1 MFSDTLA
8 FNPFDKNHSAIG
20 TRDQI
25 TLRNKFFDSFGG
37 QQIFCYN
44 GDPRKKI
51 SSMKHTDH
59 LTTVAIANDSQ
70 GADAYFYVN
79 GGRKQY
85 AISRIRACFVDMDAG
100 RDDQGLYFKPS
111 IVMQKKKGF
120 LNQINNFPVKPSWV
134 VDTRNGYQCYW
145 ILNQNNINPHK
156 TYWNGIQKKLVN
168 HFGGDARAIK
178 INQIYRIP
186 YTWWRKGWEGKQP
199 YFTSILSGST
209 GNCVNIEHLKE
220 ALDGVSA
227 IVNVV
232 ANKTSDEWFKEYAKA
247 YKRSDVTGV
256 PVSVNVATNILNQ
269 MKALNPETYTNSTEN
284 IKPIYGYAS
293 GSVFHETNKL
303 SVASDGSIVD
313 QSWHPIRDAWATLSE
328 RMRED
333 RGFAW
338 AVQCNLACPFMDE
351 GGSHESANRAAS
363 RIMRAFF
370 NFDIEQLDEWKAFP
384 WYGDPMPVSP
394 ATEDD
399 TDALGSLPV
408 DAGGEDL
415 DLDGSQTKL
424 LKTVVEFLNQVST
437 PLYFSNNRFLSNAAK
452 ELASKISDKFCI
464 G

>member
-8 FNPFDKNHSAIG
+8 FNPFDKTHSAIG
-20 TRDQI
+20 TDSQI
-25 TLRNKFFDSFGG
+25 ALRNKFLNSFGG
-37 QQIFCYN
+37 QNIFCYN

-51 SSMKHTDH
+51 SSMNHTDN

-85 AISRIRACFVDMDAG
+85 AISRIRSCFVDMDAG
-100 RDDQGLYFKPS
+100 RDDNGRYFKPS
-111 IVMQKKKGF
+111 IVMQKKKEF
-120 LNQINNFPVKPSWV
+120 LAKINAFSLPPSWV

-145 ILNQNNINPHK
+145 ILNPYTNSPHK

-209 GNCVNIEHLKE
+209 GNPVNIEQLKQ

-227 IVNVV
+227 VVNII

-247 YKRSDVTGV
+247 YKKSDITGV

-269 MKALNPETYTNSTEN
+269 MRVTNPENYNTGTDSVKAVYASYSGGSGG
-284 IKPIYGYAS
+284 IYG
-293 GSVFHETNKL
+293 
-303 SVASDGSIVD
+303 
-313 QSWHPIRDAWATLSE
+313 
-328 RMRED
+328 
-333 RGFAW
+333 
-338 AVQCNLACPFMDE
+338 AVGQ
-351 GGSHESANRAAS
+351 
-363 RIMRAFF
+363 
-370 NFDIEQLDEWKAFP
+370 QKT
-384 WYGDPMPVSP
+384 YGDPMPVSP
-394 ATEDD
+394 VTEDD
-399 TDALGSLPV
+399 TDALESVPV
-408 DAGGEDL
+408 DAGDEDL

>member
-25 TLRNKFFDSFGG
+25 TLRNKFFESLGG

-51 SSMKHTDH
+51 SSMNHTDH

-85 AISRIRACFVDMDAG
+85 AISRVRACFVDMDAG
-100 RDDQGLYFKPS
+100 RDDQGSYFKPS
-111 IVMQKKKGF
+111 IVMQKKKEF
-120 LNQINNFPVKPSWV
+120 LNKINNFPVKPSWV

-145 ILNQNNINPHK
+145 ILNQNNINPNK

-186 YTWWRKGWEGKQP
+186 YTWWRKGWEGKQS

-209 GNCVNIEHLKE
+209 GTPVNIEHLKQ

-227 IVNVV
+227 VVNVV

-247 YKRSDVTGV
+247 YKKSDVMGV
-256 PVSVNVATNILNQ
+256 PVSVNVAATIADQ
-269 MKALNPETYTNSTEN
+269 MKSLNLKNSTVFCNTYTNSTDD
-284 IKPIYGYAS
+284 IKNKYVYA
-293 GSVFHETNKL
+293 GHGMFNK
-303 SVASDGSIVD
+303 A
-313 QSWHPIRDAWATLSE
+313 
-328 RMRED
+328 
-333 RGFAW
+333 
-338 AVQCNLACPFMDE
+338 
-351 GGSHESANRAAS
+351 
-363 RIMRAFF
+363 
-370 NFDIEQLDEWKAFP
+370 
-384 WYGDPMPVSP
+384 YGDPMPVLP
-394 ATEDD
+394 VTEND
-399 TDALGSLPV
+399 TDSLGPLPA
-408 DAGGEDL
+408 DTGDKDL

-437 PLYFSNNRFLSNAAK
+437 PLYFSNNRFLSNSAK

>member
-8 FNPFDKNHSAIG
+8 FNPFDKTHSAIG
-20 TRDQI
+20 TSEQI
-25 TLRNKFFDSFGG
+25 SLRNKFFASFSHHSINSVSS
-37 QQIFCYN
+37 QHIFCYN

-51 SSMKHTDH
+51 SSMNHTDN

-85 AISRIRACFVDMDAG
+85 AISRVRACFVDMDAG
-100 RDDQGLYFKPS
+100 RDDKGSYFKPS
-111 IVMQKKKGF
+111 IVMQKKREF
-120 LNQINNFPVKPSWV
+120 LKKINSFPVKPSWV

-145 ILNQNNINPHK
+145 ILDHNANSPHK

-168 HFGGDARAIK
+168 YFEGDARAIK

-186 YTWWRKGWEGKQP
+186 YTWWRKGWEGKQS

-209 GNCVNIEHLKE
+209 GNPVNIEHLKQ

-227 IVNVV
+227 VVNLV

-247 YKRSDVTGV
+247 YKRSDITGV
-256 PVSVNVATNILNQ
+256 PVSVNVAATIANQ
-269 MKALNPETYTNSTEN
+269 MNSLNLNTYTNSTED
-284 IKPIYGYAS
+284 IKNKYVYA
-293 GSVFHETNKL
+293 
-303 SVASDGSIVD
+303 
-313 QSWHPIRDAWATLSE
+313 
-328 RMRED
+328 
-333 RGFAW
+333 
-338 AVQCNLACPFMDE
+338 
-351 GGSHESANRAAS
+351 GGS
-363 RIMRAFF
+363 MF
-370 NFDIEQLDEWKAFP
+370 NKA
-384 WYGDPMPVSP
+384 YGDPAPVSP
-394 ATEDD
+394 VTGDD
-399 TDALGSLPV
+399 TDALDTLPV

-437 PLYFSNNRFLSNAAK
+437 PLYFSNNRFLSNSAK

>member
-8 FNPFDKNHSAIG
+8 FNPFDKTHSAIG
-20 TRDQI
+20 TKDQI
-25 TLRNKFFDSFGG
+25 ALRNKFFDSFGG

-51 SSMKHTDH
+51 SSMNHTDH

-100 RDDQGLYFKPS
+100 RDDQGRYFKPS

-120 LNQINNFPVKPSWV
+120 LNQINSFPVKPSWV

-209 GNCVNIEHLKE
+209 GNPVNIEQLKQ

-227 IVNVV
+227 VVNIV

-247 YKRSDVTGV
+247 YKKSDITGV
-256 PVSVNVATNILNQ
+256 PVAVNVAATIADQ
-269 MKALNPETYTNSTEN
+269 MKSLNLKNSTVFCNTYTNSTDDIN
-284 IKPIYGYAS
+284 NKYVYA
-293 GSVFHETNKL
+293 GHGIFNK
-303 SVASDGSIVD
+303 A
-313 QSWHPIRDAWATLSE
+313 
-328 RMRED
+328 
-333 RGFAW
+333 
-338 AVQCNLACPFMDE
+338 
-351 GGSHESANRAAS
+351 
-363 RIMRAFF
+363 
-370 NFDIEQLDEWKAFP
+370 
-384 WYGDPMPVSP
+384 YGDPTPVSP
-394 ATEDD
+394 VNEDD
-399 TDALGSLPV
+399 TDSLEPLPA

>member
-1 MFSDTLA
+1 LA
-8 FNPFDKNHSAIG
+8 FNPFDKTHSAIG

-25 TLRNKFFDSFGG
+25 TLRNKFFDSFGD

-51 SSMKHTDH
+51 SSMNHTD
-59 LTTVAIANDSQ
+59 LITTVAMANDSQ

-85 AISRIRACFVDMDAG
+85 AISRIRACFVDIDAG
-100 RDDQGLYFKPS
+100 RDDKGSYFKPS
-111 IVMQKKKGF
+111 IVMQKKKEF

-145 ILNQNNINPHK
+145 ILNQDINPHK

-209 GNCVNIEHLKE
+209 GNPVNINQLKE

-227 IVNVV
+227 VVNIV

-247 YKRSDVTGV
+247 YKQSDITGV
-256 PVSVNVATNILNQ
+256 PVSQSVATDIANQ
-269 MKALNPETYTNSTEN
+269 LSKEQYLYTNSTEN
-284 IKPIYGYAS
+284 NKWEVYGKAYGVPNQVPFPAPKGWKNIHVEPSHAS
-293 GSVFHETNKL
+293 PT
-303 SVASDGSIVD
+303 VD
-313 QSWHPIRDAWATLSE
+313 LKT
-328 RMRED
+328 
-333 RGFAW
+333 
-338 AVQCNLACPFMDE
+338 DE
-351 GGSHESANRAAS
+351 
-363 RIMRAFF
+363 
-370 NFDIEQLDEWKAFP
+370 QQ
-384 WYGDPMPVSP
+384 V
-394 ATEDD
+394 
-399 TDALGSLPV
+399 
-408 DAGGEDL
+408 
-415 DLDGSQTKL
+415 KL
-424 LKTVVEFLNQVST
+424 LKTVVEFLNQAST
-437 PLYFSNNRFLSNAAK
+437 ALYFSNNRFLASSAK
-452 ELASKISDKFCI
+452 DLASQISDKFCI

>member
-8 FNPFDKNHSAIG
+8 FNPFDKTHSAIG

-25 TLRNKFFDSFGG
+25 ALRNKFFDSFGG

-51 SSMKHTDH
+51 SSMNHTDH

-100 RDDQGLYFKPS
+100 RDDQGRYFKPS
-111 IVMQKKKGF
+111 IVMQKKKEF
-120 LNQINNFPVKPSWV
+120 LNQINSFPVKPSWV

-145 ILNQNNINPHK
+145 ILNQNNVNPHK

-209 GNCVNIEHLKE
+209 GNPINIEQLKQ

-227 IVNVV
+227 VVNIV

-247 YKRSDVTGV
+247 YKKSDVTGV
-256 PVSVNVATNILNQ
+256 PVAINVATTIANQ
-269 MKALNPETYTNSTEN
+269 MKSLNLNTYTNSTDN
-284 IKPIYGYAS
+284 IKPVY
-293 GSVFHETNKL
+293 GSVF
-303 SVASDGSIVD
+303 
-313 QSWHPIRDAWATLSE
+313 Q
-328 RMRED
+328 
-333 RGFAW
+333 
-338 AVQCNLACPFMDE
+338 
-351 GGSHESANRAAS
+351 
-363 RIMRAFF
+363 
-370 NFDIEQLDEWKAFP
+370 KA
-384 WYGDPMPVSP
+384 YGDPMPVSP
-394 ATEDD
+394 VTEND
-399 TDALGSLPV
+399 TDALEPLPV
-408 DAGGEDL
+408 DAGDEGL

-437 PLYFSNNRFLSNAAK
+437 PLYFSNNRFLSNSAK

>member
-1 MFSDTLA
+1 VEKGKQMFSDTLA

-20 TRDQI
+20 TSEQI
-25 TLRNKFFDSFGG
+25 SLRNKFFASFSHHSINSVSG
-37 QQIFCYN
+37 QHIFCYN

-51 SSMKHTDH
+51 SSMNHTDN

-100 RDDQGLYFKPS
+100 RDDQGRYFKPS

-120 LNQINNFPVKPSWV
+120 LNYINNFPVKPSWV

-145 ILNQNNINPHK
+145 ILNPNNTNPHK
-156 TYWNGIQKKLVN
+156 TYWSGIQKKLVN

-209 GNCVNIEHLKE
+209 GDWVNIEQLKQ

-227 IVNVV
+227 VVNVV
-232 ANKTSDEWFKEYAKA
+232 ANKTSDEWYKEYAKA
-247 YKRSDVTGV
+247 YKKSDVTGV
-256 PVSVNVATNILNQ
+256 PVAVNVASTIANQ
-269 MKALNPETYTNSTEN
+269 MRSLNPEVYTNSTDN
-284 IKPIYGYAS
+284 IKPVYSNY
-293 GSVFHETNKL
+293 T
-303 SVASDGSIVD
+303 
-313 QSWHPIRDAWATLSE
+313 
-328 RMRED
+328 
-333 RGFAW
+333 
-338 AVQCNLACPFMDE
+338 
-351 GGSHESANRAAS
+351 GGSGGV
-363 RIMRAFF
+363 F
-370 NFDIEQLDEWKAFP
+370 QKA
-384 WYGDPMPVSP
+384 YGDPTPVSP
-394 ATEDD
+394 VTEDD
-399 TDALGSLPV
+399 TDTLEPLPV

>member
-20 TRDQI
+20 TSEQI
-25 TLRNKFFDSFGG
+25 SLRNKFFASFSNNSQQYNLINSVSG
-37 QQIFCYN
+37 QHIFCYN

-51 SSMKHTDH
+51 SSMNHTDN

-85 AISRIRACFVDMDAG
+85 AISRVRACFVDMDAG
-100 RDDQGLYFKPS
+100 RDDNGSYFKPS
-111 IVMQKKKGF
+111 VVMQKKREF
-120 LNQINNFPVKPSWV
+120 LKKINSFPVKPSWV

-145 ILNQNNINPHK
+145 ILDHNASSPHK

-168 HFGGDARAIK
+168 YFEGDARAIK

-209 GNCVNIEHLKE
+209 GNPVNIEHLKQ

-227 IVNVV
+227 VVNLV
-232 ANKTSDEWFKEYAKA
+232 ANKTSDEWFKEYSKA
-247 YKRSDVTGV
+247 YKRSDITGV
-256 PVSVNVATNILNQ
+256 PVSVNVAATIANQ
-269 MKALNPETYTNSTEN
+269 MKELNSENYNYKNSTDN
-284 IKPIYGYAS
+284 IKPIYGY
-293 GSVFHETNKL
+293 T
-303 SVASDGSIVD
+303 
-313 QSWHPIRDAWATLSE
+313 
-328 RMRED
+328 
-333 RGFAW
+333 
-338 AVQCNLACPFMDE
+338 
-351 GGSHESANRAAS
+351 GGGGG
-363 RIMRAFF
+363 IFG
-370 NFDIEQLDEWKAFP
+370 KA
-384 WYGDPMPVSP
+384 YGDPTPVSP
-394 ATEDD
+394 VTEDD
-399 TDALGSLPV
+399 TDTLDTLPA

>member
-25 TLRNKFFDSFGG
+25 SLRNTFFASLGG

-51 SSMKHTDH
+51 SSMNHTDN

-85 AISRIRACFVDMDAG
+85 AISRVRACFVDMDAG
-100 RDDQGLYFKPS
+100 RDDQGSYFKPS
-111 IVMQKKKGF
+111 IVMQKKKEF
-120 LNQINNFPVKPSWV
+120 LNKINSFPVKPSWV

-145 ILNQNNINPHK
+145 ILDSNTNSPHK

-168 HFGGDARAIK
+168 YFEGDARAIK

-209 GNCVNIEHLKE
+209 GNPVNIEHLKQ

-227 IVNVV
+227 VVNLV

-247 YKRSDVTGV
+247 YKKSDITGV
-256 PVSVNVATNILNQ
+256 PVSVNVAATIANQ
-269 MKALNPETYTNSTEN
+269 MRASNPNDYNNSPDYCKPVYGHTKSTIFQKA
-284 IKPIYGYAS
+284 
-293 GSVFHETNKL
+293 
-303 SVASDGSIVD
+303 
-313 QSWHPIRDAWATLSE
+313 
-328 RMRED
+328 
-333 RGFAW
+333 
-338 AVQCNLACPFMDE
+338 
-351 GGSHESANRAAS
+351 
-363 RIMRAFF
+363 
-370 NFDIEQLDEWKAFP
+370 
-384 WYGDPMPVSP
+384 YGDPMPV
-394 ATEDD
+394 
-399 TDALGSLPV
+399 LPV
-408 DAGGEDL
+408 DQNVPTDAQDTMPDEDVN
-415 DLDGSQTKL
+415 LDGQQTKL

-437 PLYFSNNRFLSNAAK
+437 PLYFSNNRFLSNSAK
-452 ELASKISDKFCI
+452 DLASQISDKFCI

>member
-1 MFSDTLA
+1 LEKGKQMFSDTLA
-8 FNPFDKNHSAIG
+8 FNPFDKTHSAIG

-51 SSMKHTDH
+51 SSMNHTDH

-100 RDDQGLYFKPS
+100 RDDQGRYFKPS
-111 IVMQKKKGF
+111 IVMQKKKEF

-209 GNCVNIEHLKE
+209 GNWVNIEQLKE

-227 IVNVV
+227 VVNVV

-247 YKRSDVTGV
+247 YKRSDITGV
-256 PVSVNVATNILNQ
+256 PVAINIATTIANQ
-269 MKALNPETYTNSTEN
+269 MKSLNLNTYTNSTDD
-284 IKPIYGYAS
+284 IKPVY
-293 GSVFHETNKL
+293 GSVF
-303 SVASDGSIVD
+303 
-313 QSWHPIRDAWATLSE
+313 Q
-328 RMRED
+328 
-333 RGFAW
+333 
-338 AVQCNLACPFMDE
+338 
-351 GGSHESANRAAS
+351 
-363 RIMRAFF
+363 
-370 NFDIEQLDEWKAFP
+370 KA
-384 WYGDPMPVSP
+384 YGDPMPVHP
-394 ATEDD
+394 VNEDAS
-399 TDALGSLPV
+399 TDAQDALP
-408 DAGGEDL
+408 DEDMS
-415 DLDGSQTKL
+415 LDGQQTKL

-437 PLYFSNNRFLSNAAK
+437 PLYFSNNRFLSNSAK
-452 ELASKISDKFCI
+452 DLASQISDKFCI

>member
-8 FNPFDKNHSAIG
+8 FNPFDKTHSAIG
-20 TRDQI
+20 TKDQI
-25 TLRNKFFDSFGG
+25 ALRNKFFDSFGG

-51 SSMKHTDH
+51 SSMNHTDH

-100 RDDQGLYFKPS
+100 RDDQGRYFKPS

-120 LNQINNFPVKPSWV
+120 LNQINSFPVKPSWV

-209 GNCVNIEHLKE
+209 GNPINVEQLKQ

-227 IVNVV
+227 VVNIIT
-232 ANKTSDEWFKEYAKA
+232 NKTSDEWFKEYAKA
-247 YKRSDVTGV
+247 YKKSDITGV

-269 MKALNPETYTNSTEN
+269 MKTLNPETYTNSTEN
-284 IKPIYGYAS
+284 TKPIYGYAS
-293 GSVFHETNKL
+293 GSVF
-303 SVASDGSIVD
+303 
-313 QSWHPIRDAWATLSE
+313 Q
-328 RMRED
+328 
-333 RGFAW
+333 
-338 AVQCNLACPFMDE
+338 
-351 GGSHESANRAAS
+351 
-363 RIMRAFF
+363 
-370 NFDIEQLDEWKAFP
+370 KA
-384 WYGDPMPVSP
+384 YGDPVPVSP
-394 ATEDD
+394 VTEDD
-399 TDALGSLPV
+399 TDALESVPV
-408 DAGGEDL
+408 DAGDEDL

>member
-1 MFSDTLA
+1 MFSDILA

-25 TLRNKFFDSFGG
+25 TLRNKFFASLGS

-51 SSMKHTDH
+51 SSMNHTDH

-100 RDDQGLYFKPS
+100 RDDNGSYFKPS
-111 IVMQKKKGF
+111 IVMQKKKEF
-120 LNQINNFPVKPSWV
+120 LSKINSFPVKPSWV

-145 ILNQNNINPHK
+145 ILDHNANSPHK

-168 HFGGDARAIK
+168 YFEGDARAIK

-186 YTWWRKGWEGKQP
+186 YTWWRKGWEGKQS
-199 YFTSILSGST
+199 YFTSILSGSN
-209 GNCVNIEHLKE
+209 GNPVNIEHLKQ

-227 IVNVV
+227 VVNLV
-232 ANKTSDEWFKEYAKA
+232 ANKTSDEWFKEYARA
-247 YKRSDVTGV
+247 YKKSDVTGV
-256 PVSVNVATNILNQ
+256 PVSVNVATEILNQ
-269 MKALNPETYTNSTEN
+269 MRVANPENYNNSIDTYKDVYGCAKST
-284 IKPIYGYAS
+284 I
-293 GSVFHETNKL
+293 F
-303 SVASDGSIVD
+303 
-313 QSWHPIRDAWATLSE
+313 Q
-328 RMRED
+328 
-333 RGFAW
+333 
-338 AVQCNLACPFMDE
+338 
-351 GGSHESANRAAS
+351 
-363 RIMRAFF
+363 
-370 NFDIEQLDEWKAFP
+370 KA
-384 WYGDPMPVSP
+384 YGDPVPVSP
-394 ATEDD
+394 VSEDD
-399 TDALGSLPV
+399 TDSLDSLPV

>member
-1 MFSDTLA
+1 VEKGKQMFSDTLA
-8 FNPFDKNHSAIG
+8 FNPFDKTHSAIG

-25 TLRNKFFDSFGG
+25 ALRNKFFDSFGG

-51 SSMKHTDH
+51 SSMNHTDH

-100 RDDQGLYFKPS
+100 RDDQGRYFKPS
-111 IVMQKKKGF
+111 IVMQEKKEF

-145 ILNQNNINPHK
+145 ILNQNNVNPHK

-209 GNCVNIEHLKE
+209 GNPINIEQLKQ

-227 IVNVV
+227 VVNIV

-247 YKRSDVTGV
+247 YKKSDITGV
-256 PVSVNVATNILNQ
+256 PVAINVATTIANQ
-269 MKALNPETYTNSTEN
+269 MKSLNLNTYTNSTDN
-284 IKPIYGYAS
+284 IKPVY
-293 GSVFHETNKL
+293 GSVF
-303 SVASDGSIVD
+303 
-313 QSWHPIRDAWATLSE
+313 Q
-328 RMRED
+328 
-333 RGFAW
+333 
-338 AVQCNLACPFMDE
+338 
-351 GGSHESANRAAS
+351 
-363 RIMRAFF
+363 
-370 NFDIEQLDEWKAFP
+370 KA
-384 WYGDPMPVSP
+384 YGDPMPVSP
-394 ATEDD
+394 VTEND
-399 TDALGSLPV
+399 TDALEPLPV
-408 DAGGEDL
+408 DAGDEGL

-437 PLYFSNNRFLSNAAK
+437 PLYFSNNRFLSNSAK

>member
-1 MFSDTLA
+1 VEKGKQMFSDTLA
-8 FNPFDKNHSAIG
+8 FNPFDKTHSAIG
-20 TRDQI
+20 TKDQI
-25 TLRNKFFDSFGG
+25 TLRNKFFESLGS

-51 SSMKHTDH
+51 SSMNHTDN

-85 AISRIRACFVDMDAG
+85 AISRVRACFVDMDAG
-100 RDDQGLYFKPS
+100 RDDNGSYFKPS
-111 IVMQKKKGF
+111 VVMQKKKEF
-120 LNQINNFPVKPSWV
+120 LNKINSFPVKPSWV
-134 VDTRNGYQCYW
+134 IDTRNGYQCYW
-145 ILNQNNINPHK
+145 ILDHNANSPHK

-168 HFGGDARAIK
+168 YFEGDARAIK

-186 YTWWRKGWEGKQP
+186 YTWWRKGWEGKQS

-209 GNCVNIEHLKE
+209 GHPVNIEHLKQ

-227 IVNVV
+227 VVNLV

-256 PVSVNVATNILNQ
+256 PVAINVASNILNQ
-269 MKALNPETYTNSTEN
+269 MRELNSENYNYKNSTDD
-284 IKPIYGYAS
+284 IKPIYGY
-293 GSVFHETNKL
+293 T
-303 SVASDGSIVD
+303 
-313 QSWHPIRDAWATLSE
+313 
-328 RMRED
+328 
-333 RGFAW
+333 
-338 AVQCNLACPFMDE
+338 
-351 GGSHESANRAAS
+351 GGGGG
-363 RIMRAFF
+363 IFG
-370 NFDIEQLDEWKAFP
+370 KA
-384 WYGDPMPVSP
+384 YGDPLPVHPVS
-394 ATEDD
+394 ENDS
-399 TDALGSLPV
+399 TDAQDALP
-408 DAGGEDL
+408 DEDMN
-415 DLDGSQTKL
+415 LDGQQTKL

>member
-1 MFSDTLA
+1 LEEGKQMFSDTLA

-25 TLRNKFFDSFGG
+25 ALRNTFFESLGG

-51 SSMKHTDH
+51 SSMNHTDH

-100 RDDQGLYFKPS
+100 RDDKGSYFKPS
-111 IVMQKKKGF
+111 IVMQKKKEF
-120 LNQINNFPVKPSWV
+120 LKKINSFPVVPSWV

-145 ILNQNNINPHK
+145 ILDHNANSPHK

-168 HFGGDARAIK
+168 YFEGDARAIK

-209 GNCVNIEHLKE
+209 GNPVNIEQLKE

-227 IVNVV
+227 VVNIV

-247 YKRSDVTGV
+247 YKKSDITGV
-256 PVSVNVATNILNQ
+256 PVSVNVASTIADQ
-269 MKALNPETYTNSTEN
+269 MKSLNLKNSTIFCN
-284 IKPIYGYAS
+284 KDVNSTDDIKTKYVYS
-293 GSVFHETNKL
+293 GNGMFNK
-303 SVASDGSIVD
+303 A
-313 QSWHPIRDAWATLSE
+313 
-328 RMRED
+328 
-333 RGFAW
+333 
-338 AVQCNLACPFMDE
+338 
-351 GGSHESANRAAS
+351 
-363 RIMRAFF
+363 
-370 NFDIEQLDEWKAFP
+370 
-384 WYGDPMPVSP
+384 YGDPMPVRP

-399 TDALGSLPV
+399 TDSLDSLPV
-408 DAGGEDL
+408 DAGGQDL

>member
-8 FNPFDKNHSAIG
+8 FNPFDKTHSAIG

-25 TLRNKFFDSFGG
+25 TLRNKFFESLGS

-51 SSMKHTDH
+51 SSMNHTDN

-85 AISRIRACFVDMDAG
+85 AISRVRACFVDMDAG
-100 RDDQGLYFKPS
+100 RDDNGSYFKPS
-111 IVMQKKKGF
+111 VVMQKKKEF
-120 LNQINNFPVKPSWV
+120 LNKINNFPVKPSWV

-145 ILNQNNINPHK
+145 ILDHNANSPHK

-168 HFGGDARAIK
+168 YFEGDARAIK

-186 YTWWRKGWEGKQP
+186 YTWWRKGWEGKQS

-209 GNCVNIEHLKE
+209 GNPVNIEHLKQ

-227 IVNVV
+227 VVNLV

-247 YKRSDVTGV
+247 YKRSDITGV
-256 PVSVNVATNILNQ
+256 PVSVNVAATIADQ
-269 MKALNPETYTNSTEN
+269 MKSLNLKNSTVFCNTYTNSTDDIN
-284 IKPIYGYAS
+284 NKYVYTSS
-293 GSVFHETNKL
+293 GALFNK
-303 SVASDGSIVD
+303 A
-313 QSWHPIRDAWATLSE
+313 
-328 RMRED
+328 
-333 RGFAW
+333 
-338 AVQCNLACPFMDE
+338 
-351 GGSHESANRAAS
+351 
-363 RIMRAFF
+363 
-370 NFDIEQLDEWKAFP
+370 
-384 WYGDPMPVSP
+384 YGDPTPVSP
-394 ATEDD
+394 VVEDD
-399 TDALGSLPV
+399 TDSLETLPA